1 LPPVRVEIKSLG
13 GGGRGVTRAGRKV
26 WFVAGAL
33 PGETVEAE
41 VERERAGIVEAR
53 AVKVLKASRWR
64 DPDPCPVAGPC
75 GGCDL
80 AHVRREFIA
89 DALREITAGALRH
102 APPQLT
108 EAIRGAPV
116 VVSEMGWRL
125 RARLHWEAATKTLG
139 FRGPR
144 THRTAD
150 ISPCRVISRL
160 LLDGLPRLSR
170 ALAEAGL
177 PDGDVE
183 WLENL
188 GPSGAVAGWRGPGTP
203 PEVSVRGLAGWHP
216 IGEGGALLS
225 GGWGATGVTM
235 ELPTPLR
242 VPVGAFFQAN
252 RHLVPRLFDRV
263 SELVRAHGH
272 ARVVDLYG
280 GVGFFAAAARRAGAA
295 AITVVESSR
304 VAADAAA
311 MNLPGVLVLAVS
323 AEDYLEDP
331 GTGSG
336 TLAILDPPRVG
347 LSATATEGLLRWLP
361 AGIVLLSCDA
371 AHFGRDAAQLLAFGY
386 KLASLELWDLF
397 AGSHHVEILADFR
410 RQRG

>member
-1 LPPVRVEIKSLG
+1 MRVEIKSLG
-13 GGGRGVTRAGRKV
+13 GGGRGVARLGRKV

-33 PGETVEAE
+33 PGELVEAE
-41 VERERAGIVEAR
+41 VERERAGIGEAR
-53 AVKVLKASRWR
+53 VTSVLKASPWR
-64 DPDPCPVAGPC
+64 EPDPCPVAGAC

-89 DALREITAGALRH
+89 DALREVTAGALRH
-102 APPQLT
+102 APPPLS
-108 EAIRGAPV
+108 EAVRKAAI

-125 RARLHWEAATKTLG
+125 RARLHWDAASGTLG

-144 THRTAD
+144 SHRTAD

-160 LLDGLPRLSR
+160 LLDGLPRLAR
-170 ALAEAGL
+170 GLAGAAL

-188 GPSGAVAGWRGPGTP
+188 GPSAAVAGWRGPGTP
-203 PEVSVRGLAGWHP
+203 PEVSIRGLAGWHP

-235 ELPTPLR
+235 DLPVALR
-242 VPVGAFFQAN
+242 VPVGGFFQAN
-252 RHLVPRLFDRV
+252 RHLVPRLFARV
-263 SELVRAHGH
+263 AELVRAHGH

-295 AITVVESSR
+295 AITVVESNR

-311 MNLPGVLVLAVS
+311 MNLPGTLVLAVS

-331 GTGSG
+331 GTGKG
-336 TLAILDPPRVG
+336 TLVILDPPRVG
-347 LSATATEGLLRWLP
+347 LSAAATEGLLRWLP
-361 AGIVLLSCDA
+361 EGMLVLSCDA

-397 AGSHHVEILADFR
+397 AGSHHVELLADFR
-410 RQRG
+410 RPRA

>member
-1 LPPVRVEIKSLG
+1 MRIEIKSLG
-13 GGGRGVTRAGRKV
+13 GGGRGVARVGRKM

-33 PGETVEAE
+33 PGEVVEAQ
-41 VERERAGIVEAR
+41 VERERAEVGEAR
-53 AVKVLKASRWR
+53 VTAVLKASPWR
-64 DPDPCPVAGPC
+64 EPDPCPVAGAC

-80 AHVRREFIA
+80 AHVRREVIA
-89 DALREITAGALRH
+89 DALREVACGALRH
-102 APPQLT
+102 APPEL
-108 EAIRGAPV
+108 ADAVRKAPV
-116 VVSEMGWRL
+116 AVSEMGWRL
-125 RARLHWEAATKTLG
+125 RARLHWDAGTQTLG

-144 THRTAD
+144 SHRTAD

-170 ALAEAGL
+170 ALVTAGL

-188 GPSGAVAGWRGPGTP
+188 GPSAAVAGWRGPGTP

-216 IGEGGALLS
+216 MGEGGTLLS

-235 ELPTPLR
+235 DLPIPLR
-242 VPVGAFFQAN
+242 VPVGSFFQAN
-252 RHLVPRLFDRV
+252 RHLVPRLFTRV

-272 ARVVDLYG
+272 GRVVDLYA
-280 GVGFFAAAARRAGAA
+280 GVGFFAAAAKHAGAA
-295 AITVVESSR
+295 AITVIEGSR
-304 VAADAAA
+304 VAAEAAA
-311 MNLPGVLVLAVS
+311 MNLPGALVLALS
-323 AEDYLEDP
+323 AEGYLEDP
-331 GTGSG
+331 GTGQG
-336 TLAILDPPRVG
+336 TLAILDPPRIG
-347 LSATATEGLLRWLP
+347 LSAAATAGLVRWLP
-361 AGIVLLSCDA
+361 EGIVLLSCDA

-410 RQRG
+410 RAGA